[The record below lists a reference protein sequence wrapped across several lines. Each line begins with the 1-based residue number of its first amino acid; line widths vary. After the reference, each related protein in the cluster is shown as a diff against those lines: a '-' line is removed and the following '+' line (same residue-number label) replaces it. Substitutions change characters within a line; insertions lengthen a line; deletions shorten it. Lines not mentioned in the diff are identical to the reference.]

1 MKRKLMALMLAGIM
15 VIQSAGTSWA
25 AEFTDGVNVEYGDS
39 SENGNEEAFSDE
51 QMEAE
56 DFEDDSPEK
65 DLTEEAE
72 VPAMASGGASDKNVK
87 VSFDKGTLTIS
98 GSGEVT
104 RALIKNCGHSLS
116 EIKNVIIK
124 KGITSIGIGAFSECR
139 ILSNIE
145 IPNGVTSIGG
155 SAFYDCG
162 SLSNIEIPNSV
173 TSIGTYAFYG
183 CVSLSNIEIPNGVT
197 SIKDSAFYNCR
208 SLSNIEIPN
217 SVTSIGTYAFY
228 GCWWLSNIEIPNGV
242 TSIGTSA
249 FYDCISLSNIEI
261 PNGVTNIEDKAF
273 CGCVSL
279 SNIEIPNGVTRI
291 GDGAFAWCSISN
303 IEIPNSV
310 MSIGTSAFYGCSSL
324 SNIEIPNGVTRIGD
338 FTFCDCSSLRSVK
351 IPSSVAEIV
360 DSALDKCNNLI
371 DVYYAGTRKQWKNID
386 VIDSLGRLSNRQLNI
401 QNATI
406 HYNST
411 ISTDKKFAL
420 SIKSPAI
427 LGNQNSISVDF
438 EASTPGNVAN
448 EEKAITW
455 KSSNP
460 AIAEIDKNATGLIDS
475 VDGNRA
481 SGWISL
487 LAYDV
492 GEVTITGTTQDGR
505 TASIEINVEPK
516 LQTQTTIINISEK
529 KSVTLCSVEL
539 EKENKE
545 YLESFMKNLKVQD
558 TGSYLA
564 GPYVTIDKTEYHISD
579 DGKKA
584 ELICTFTPIGNGS
597 ESSKITCTSPNG
609 QKITVSVGKN
619 GSHTESLTATAAFG
633 DKSKKKTLHWTKDG
647 YNEKEIEVNVQ
658 IYNPS
663 GTVNLNELSVELKNL
678 KMFKVKDASKV
689 TNIGSDYT
697 YNLNMDQSI
706 NEGKTITVKLTLIKK
721 GVTWWKPNDSSV
733 HSGEIFVTVTGN
745 NKKGNS
751 ISGTAALNMNYQND
765 LKKTDDEQKAEQEA
779 EKNAEK
785 SLADA
790 VDSFVDLSDKMAL
803 DPDIEKYIG
812 HNQFE
817 GLKLLIYSE
826 IAMANISKEYFTASG
841 LSDEVAERM
850 MKQFLGYE
858 KPKFGIASKEVPV
871 EVVVQGLNN
880 KLYQFRFDCDVSVYS
895 YDGSPFGING
905 GITTKMWL
913 VSEPNQK
920 QEEILC
926 DKGLINEA
934 DLNSFCQSLWKAA
947 ESSIKSAYK
956 EIWGSNADKLANEVI
971 EDSIDSIA
979 SKAAKYGLERPVK
992 MLLEK
997 LYERKLKGRFSSG
1010 FFNLLIYPSKKA
1022 VIKCPVDVYVYNSDN
1037 VLVGSIVSDK
1047 ATIIGDGVALWTVG
1061 DDKYVQLFNDTYR
1074 LVYKATGTGTM
1085 DINIYDQL
1093 TNNYN
1098 YRNCEFTQIPLSPNM
1113 KYSQSI
1119 NNELMTDSGNYKVQ
1133 SDNGTIINVTKEQN
1147 LYETTTIIET
1157 PTPTATPTPVA
1168 TPTPTVTP
1176 TPDATPT
1183 PTVTPTATPTP
1194 AVSPDKKPSV
1204 PKLSKI
1210 TTSYNSITVKWNT
1223 VSDADG
1229 YQVYRKVN
1237 SGKWK
1242 VVKNTTGTSYKDK
1255 NVKAGYKY
1263 SYTVKAYKKVNGKK
1277 VYSGYNKKGLSGK
1290 LNTVVS
1296 LSAKNKTVS
1305 ISWKKTTGATGY
1317 YIYRSGSKNG
1327 KFSKIKTITSGKTL
1341 KYTDKKVNTGNTY
1354 YYKVIPFAKITGK
1367 KVNSTSSIIKC
1378 ISLKKKTPSSNT
1390 GTYPAEVQKLIT
1402 YLKTNGDKW
1411 SGGGDNYERT
1421 WKISANERVTFQ
1433 YQSPHDDQKSAVWM
1447 AYIITDSNNA
1457 AKDETIRISWEGHI
1471 FEDLSQTRRIS
1482 VTYNIEG
1489 NDNYIGGDIPFDY
1502 SGKEDTTHFTN
1513 SSEISFNLYTNKSYT
1528 LNQLSAQGNKK
1539 LHKALPLFNT
1549 YLKQLMGISMS
1560 DMGFVDYKF

>member
-15 VIQSAGTSWA
+15 VLQSAGTSWA
-25 AEFTDGVNVEYGDS
+25 TEFTDGANVEYGDS

-51 QMEAE
+51 QTEAE

-72 VPAMASGGASDKNVK
+72 VPAMASGSTSDENLE
-87 VSFDKGTLTIS
+87 VSFNNGTLTIS
-98 GSGEVT
+98 GSGMITQTSV
-104 RALIKNCGHSLS
+104 KNCGHSLS
-116 EIKNVIIK
+116 KIKKVIIK
-124 KGITSIGIGAFSECR
+124 KGITSIGRSAFYCCSS
-139 ILSNIE
+139 LNSIE
-145 IPNGVTSIGG
+145 IPNSVTSIEGF
-155 SAFYDCG
+155 AFDGCS
-162 SLSNIEIPNSV
+162 SLNSIEIPNSV
-173 TSIGTYAFYG
+173 TSIGRRAFQV
-183 CVSLSNIEIPNGVT
+183 CINLNSIEISNSVT
-197 SIKDSAFYNCR
+197 SIGWKVFEGCS
-208 SLSNIEIPN
+208 SLNSIEIPN
-217 SVTSIGTYAFY
+217 SVTSIGGFAFD
-228 GCWWLSNIEIPNGV
+228 GCR
-242 TSIGTSA
+242 
-249 FYDCISLSNIEI
+249 SLNS
-261 PNGVTNIEDKAF
+261 
-273 CGCVSL
+273 
-279 SNIEIPNGVTRI
+279 
-291 GDGAFAWCSISN
+291 

-310 MSIGTSAFYGCSSL
+310 TSIGIFAFADCRSL
-324 SNIEIPNGVTRIGD
+324 NSIEIPNSVTSIGERA
-338 FTFCDCSSLRSVK
+338 FEGCNSLT
-351 IPSSVAEIV
+351 
-360 DSALDKCNNLI
+360 
-371 DVYYAGTRKQWKNID
+371 DVYYTGNKTQWEKVDISSYGNQQ
-386 VIDSLGRLSNRQLNI
+386 LSK
-401 QNATI
+401 ATI

-411 ISTDKKFAL
+411 ISTNKKFNL
-420 SIKSPAI
+420 NIKSPTI

-564 GPYVTIDKTEYHISD
+564 GPYVTIDKTEYRISD

-619 GSHTESLTATAAFG
+619 GSHTESMTATAAFG

-663 GTVNLNELSVELKNL
+663 GTVNLNEISVELKNL

-751 ISGTAALNMNYQND
+751 ISGTAALNVNYQND

-790 VDSFVDLSDKMAL
+790 VDSFVDLSDKMVL

-841 LSDEVAERM
+841 LSEEVAERI
-850 MKQFLGYE
+850 MKVFLGYE

-1093 TNNYN
+1093 ANNYN
-1098 YRNCEFTQIPLSPNM
+1098 YRNCEFVQIPLDQNIE
-1113 KYSQSI
+1113 YSQSI
-1119 NNELMTDSGNYKVQ
+1119 NNELMTNAANYKIN
-1133 SDNGTIINVTKEQN
+1133 SNEGKTINVTKEQD

-1157 PTPTATPTPVA
+1157 PTPTPTQPAKPTITP
-1168 TPTPTVTP
+1168 TPTPTV
-1176 TPDATPT
+1176 
-1183 PTVTPTATPTP
+1183 
-1194 AVSPDKKPSV
+1194 SPVVKPSV
-1204 PKLSKI
+1204 PNLSKI
-1210 TTSYNSITVKWNT
+1210 TASYNSITIKWNT
-1223 VSDADG
+1223 VSDANG

-1242 VVKNTTGTSYKDK
+1242 AVKNVTGTSYKDK

-1263 SYTVKAYKKVNGKK
+1263 SYTVKAYKTVNGKK

-1290 LNTVVS
+1290 LNTIVS

-1305 ISWKKTTGATGY
+1305 VSWKKTTDATGY

-1341 KYTDKKVNTGNTY
+1341 KYTDKKVKTGNTY
-1354 YYKVIPFAKITGK
+1354 YYKVIPFKKI
-1367 KVNSTSSIIKC
+1367 NSKAVKSASSTIKSIVLNKTAPTPTPTSGITEKYS
-1378 ISLKKKTPSSNT
+1378 
-1390 GTYPAEVQKLIT
+1390 PAAQKLIN
-1402 YLKTNGDKW
+1402 YLIKAGEKWEGSMGGTNYTIHYFEVGK
-1411 SGGGDNYERT
+1411 GN
-1421 WKISANERVTFQ
+1421 VTFQ
-1433 YQSPHDDQKSAVWM
+1433 YQKAYSDQPSVLWM
-1447 AYIITDSNNA
+1447 
-1457 AKDETIRISWEGHI
+1457 
-1471 FEDLSQTRRIS
+1471 
-1482 VTYNIEG
+1482 
-1489 NDNYIGGDIPFDY
+1489 
-1502 SGKEDTTHFTN
+1502 
-1513 SSEISFNLYTNKSYT
+1513 SYT
-1528 LNQLSAQGNKK
+1528 LNSETNSKYREEITLHWMERYDSSASNMNEISVNYAINTNNNVVGGNILMDSFTKESQIKFHNRYWNLKEYTLEQMNEKGNKR
-1539 LHKALPLFNT
+1539 LQEAMPLFESC
-1549 YLKQLMGISMS
+1549 LKKGDSGVTMS
-1560 DMGFVDYKF
+1560 DLGFTKYSF

>member
-39 SENGNEEAFSDE
+39 SENVNEEAFSDE
-51 QMEAE
+51 QTEAE

-72 VPAMASGGASDKNVK
+72 VPAMASGGTSDKNVK
-87 VSFDKGTLTIS
+87 VSFDNGTLIIS
-98 GSGEVT
+98 GSGKITQTSV
-104 RALIKNCGHSLS
+104 KNCGHSLS
-116 EIKNVIIK
+116 EIKKVIIK
-124 KGITSIGIGAFSECR
+124 KGITSIGEGAFEGCSSLNS
-139 ILSNIE
+139 IK
-145 IPNGVTSIGG
+145 IPNSVMWIGEGAFYGCSSLNSIKIPNSVTIIGRYAFYGCSSLNSIKIPNSVTSIR
-155 SAFYDCG
+155 SYVFYGCS
-162 SLSNIEIPNSV
+162 SLNSIEIPNSV
-173 TSIGTYAFYG
+173 TSIGGSAFYG
-183 CVSLSNIEIPNGVT
+183 CSSLNSIKIPNSVT
-197 SIKDSAFYNCR
+197 SIGGSAFYGCS
-208 SLSNIEIPN
+208 SLNSIKIPISVTSIDWRTFEGCSSLNSIEIPN
-217 SVTSIGTYAFY
+217 SVTSIWNFAFY
-228 GCWWLSNIEIPNGV
+228 GC
-242 TSIGTSA
+242 
-249 FYDCISLSNIEI
+249 DSL
-261 PNGVTNIEDKAF
+261 T
-273 CGCVSL
+273 
-279 SNIEIPNGVTRI
+279 
-291 GDGAFAWCSISN
+291 
-303 IEIPNSV
+303 
-310 MSIGTSAFYGCSSL
+310 
-324 SNIEIPNGVTRIGD
+324 
-338 FTFCDCSSLRSVK
+338 
-351 IPSSVAEIV
+351 
-360 DSALDKCNNLI
+360 
-371 DVYYAGTRKQWKNID
+371 DVYYTGNKTQWEKVNI
-386 VIDSLGRLSNRQLNI
+386 ISYGNRQLSK
-401 QNATI
+401 ATI

-411 ISTDKKFAL
+411 ISTNKKFNL

-438 EASTPGNVAN
+438 EASIPGNVAN
-448 EEKAITW
+448 EEKALTW

-564 GPYVTIDKTEYHISD
+564 GPYVTIDKTEYRISD

-663 GTVNLNELSVELKNL
+663 GTVNLNEISVELKNL

-706 NEGKTITVKLTLIKK
+706 NEGKTIIVKLTLVKK

-733 HSGEIFVTVTGN
+733 HSGEIFVTVIGN

-751 ISGTAALNMNYQND
+751 ISGTAALNVNYQND